1 VAAQRGTPSGRG
13 VSRGQAGPGRGLAAG
28 RTTLRNA
35 AAAAAAAGRERPR
48 ITSRAVVLL
57 LVLAVLTVSWAAS
70 YRAWFQQRAE
80 MDSLRSQITRTQA
93 DIDRLQAEKKRWKDD
108 AFVKQQARLR
118 FGYVMPGQDSLIAL
132 DENGNPI
139 GSVEKLTDPAD
150 APGTEPV
157 AWYSTVWDSVEAA
170 GHPEESK

>member
-1 VAAQRGTPSGRG
+1 MAAQRRTPSRG
-13 VSRGQAGPGRGLAAG
+13 VPRGQAGPGRGLAAG
-28 RTTLRNA
+28 RTTLRN

-57 LVLAVLTVSWAAS
+57 LVLAVLAVSWAS
-70 YRAWFQQRAE
+70 SFRAWFQQRAE
-80 MDSLRSQITRTQA
+80 MDALRTQIAQTEA
-93 DIDRLQAEKKRWKDD
+93 DIDRLEAQKKRWKDE
-108 AFVKQQARLR
+108 AFIKQQARLR

-150 APGTEPV
+150 APGTDPV
-157 AWYSTVWDSVEAA
+157 AWYSTVWESVEAA
-170 GHPEESK
+170 GNPEESK